1 MDYRDAAVDRI
12 HYLVSRAD
20 ELLRLDMEDEADL
33 LLEQAFDIATEL
45 RHGEGSYGL
54 ITVHN

>member
-12 HYLVSRAD
+12 HFLVSRAD
-20 ELLRLDMEDEADL
+20 ELMLASMEIEAEL